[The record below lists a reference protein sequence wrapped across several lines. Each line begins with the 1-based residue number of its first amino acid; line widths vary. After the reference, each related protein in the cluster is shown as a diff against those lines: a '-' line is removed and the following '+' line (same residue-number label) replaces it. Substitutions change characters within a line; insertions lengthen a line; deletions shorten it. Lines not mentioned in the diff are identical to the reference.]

1 MKRYVLDVKSTDDGE
16 LDVEWPDDLKE
27 AVGWTEGDT
36 LEYNEDEY
44 GTLNLEKIDDWSG
57 ISSK

>member
-16 LDVEWPDDLKE
+16 LYVELPDDLTE
-27 AVGWTEGDT
+27 ALGWTEGDT

-44 GTLNLEKIDDWSG
+44 GTLNLEKIDD
-57 ISSK
+57 